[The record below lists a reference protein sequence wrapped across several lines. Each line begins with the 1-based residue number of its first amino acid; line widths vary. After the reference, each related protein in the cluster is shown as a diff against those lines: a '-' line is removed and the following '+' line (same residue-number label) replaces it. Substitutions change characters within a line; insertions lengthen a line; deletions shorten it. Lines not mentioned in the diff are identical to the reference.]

1 MTNIDKNQG
10 KYPWK
15 ILKSD
20 KNWVKTKVVV
30 PLENPKNGQNWK
42 KNPDIQKYD

>member
-10 KYPWK
+10 SNPWK

-20 KNWVKTKVVV
+20 KNWVKTKVV
-30 PLENPKNGQNWK
+30 PLENPKKWPK
-42 KNPDIQKYD
+42 LRKNQGSTLGKS